1 MLGGHDVSDLPLVT
15 VIIPCYNH
23 GRYLSSSIASVLAQD
38 YPRIELIVVN
48 DGSQDDSLEVM
59 RNLQASH
66 GFLVID
72 QPNGGVTVASE
83 AGCKVAS
90 GEYVVIFD
98 ADDVMPPYR
107 ISKQVDFL
115 KRNPNV
121 GCCGGNFVY
130 IDSNG
135 REIAGAPVKSFGV
148 YGFHELFS
156 VEDLWVGGPT
166 SMYRRKAML
175 EIGGF
180 DLSLDIQ
187 DLQMELKI
195 AHAGYDVAILGDMLS
210 YYRRHS
216 ENKSSKYKENFYICL
231 RLIDA
236 YRQESGYR
244 LAYQALV
251 NSALKRAVKEDLV
264 FAAALFRMLPL
275 RDWNR
280 KTFKRFRKYVW
291 VSCASRLTGR
301 RSA

>member
-1 MLGGHDVSDLPLVT
+1 MLGIDGFNDLPLVS

-23 GRYLSSSIASVLAQD
+23 GRYLNSSIASVLAQD

-48 DGSQDDSLEVM
+48 DGSQDDSLEIM
-59 RNLQASH
+59 RSLQASH

-72 QPNGGVTVASE
+72 QPNGGVTLASE

-107 ISKQVDFL
+107 ISKQVDFFESH
-115 KRNPNV
+115 PSV

-130 IDSNG
+130 IDSDG
-135 REIAGAPVKSFGV
+135 REIAGAPLKSFGI
-148 YGFHELFS
+148 YSFNELFS
-156 VEDLWVGGPT
+156 IENIWVGGPT

-175 EIGGF
+175 EAGGF

-195 AHAGYDVAILGDMLS
+195 AHAGYDVAILEDMFS

-216 ENKSSKYKENFYICL
+216 ENKSSNYKENFYICL

-244 LAYQALV
+244 LARQALV
-251 NSALKRAVKEDLV
+251 NSALKRAVREDLA
-264 FAAALFRMLPL
+264 FAGVLFRRLPL

-280 KTFKRFRKYVW
+280 KTFKRFRKYLW
-291 VSCASRLTGR
+291 VSCVSR
-301 RSA
+301 